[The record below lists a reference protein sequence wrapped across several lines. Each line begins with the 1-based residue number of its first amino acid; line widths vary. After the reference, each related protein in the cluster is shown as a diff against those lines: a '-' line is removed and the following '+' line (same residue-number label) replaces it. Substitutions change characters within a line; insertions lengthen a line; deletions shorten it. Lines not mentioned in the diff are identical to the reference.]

1 MLRKSRRGAELN
13 RAEQSRAEVQLSL
26 VSPWVL
32 GMMQCTFLSPGPTRA
47 ASASASASA
56 GGLPGIASLLRIAW
70 ARRLN
75 WGPSEPDVMGFAKE
89 HEVELKI
96 T

>member
-47 ASASASASA
+47 ASASASA
-56 GGLPGIASLLRIAW
+56 GGLPGIASLLEDCLGSKAK
-70 ARRLN
+70 L
-75 WGPSEPDVMGFAKE
+75 GP
-89 HEVELKI
+89 I
-96 T
+96 